1 MYTYFINY
9 ICDADFVRILT
20 TNKQN
25 YMCIYIV
32 YNCVHNHCVITN
44 RCNLSSFIALVN
56 KGNCLFSTGQYDKAR
71 DYYQEAL
78 RFALLLQCINA
89 CS

>member
-1 MYTYFINY
+1 MCTYIATY
-9 ICDADFVRILT
+9 V
-20 TNKQN
+20 Q
-25 YMCIYIV
+25 Y
-32 YNCVHNHCVITN
+32 HCVIIN

-78 RFALLLQCINA
+78 RFIAQTLVTIIAMYFRYNM
-89 CS
+89 